1 MKRILMINT
10 GGTFSSRPGPSGLAP
25 ELTGGEIAAQLGE
38 AVGWNKNTTYT
49 VIKKCMEK
57 RAIRREEPDF
67 VCHPLAERETVQR
80 EETEALIEKMFGGS
94 SELFFSSFLRERG
107 VSEEE
112 AKGLLRLIQKKGGE
126 KE

>member
-1 MKRILMINT
+1 MDTKLFDSERKVMEVLWEAD
-10 GGTFSSRPGPSGLAP
+10 AP
-25 ELTGGEIAAQLGE
+25 LTAKEGAQKLGE
-38 AVGWNKNTTYT
+38 TVGWNKNTTYT